1 MVAGYLNRP
10 DLTAEAFTADGYFHT
25 GDIGEMIGLD
35 VAQREEYAALK
46 AELGERSGDWTAR
59 EQTEKRLGELER
71 LSRRVKVI
79 DRYSCPHAL
88 CARSCTCFR
97 VCACAYA
104 HTPPGRIKNIF
115 KLANGEWV
123 SPENVE
129 AAFMGSCSSISQ
141 LMIHGTSSC
150 SRVVRIFAVQCKD
163 RRRFPSR
170 QNA

>member
-46 AELGERSGDWTAR
+46 AELGERSGDGTAR

-88 CARSCTCFR
+88 CACSCTCFR

-104 HTPPGRIKNIF
+104 HTPPGQKHLQACQWRVGEPGECRGGLHGFVLVNLTAHDPWYIQL
-115 KLANGEWV
+115 LASG
-123 SPENVE
+123 
-129 AAFMGSCSSISQ
+129 ADLCCS
-141 LMIHGTSSC
+141 
-150 SRVVRIFAVQCKD
+150 V
-163 RRRFPSR
+163 
-170 QNA
+170 